1 MSLHD
6 RAQAV
11 FFQCGNNNDGRTVF
25 AHVRGLQDRH
35 SMHPRVHFQND
46 RNDIS
51 EIFPAEMEKL
61 F

>member
-1 MSLHD
+1 MPLHD
-6 RAQAV
+6 GAEAMFLER
-11 FFQCGNNNDGRTVF
+11 GDDNDGRSVF

-35 SMHPRVHFQND
+35 SMHPRVYFQND
-46 RNDIS
+46 RNNIS